1 MCIVM
6 CYFMTVQLKI
16 ITLRDLGQAVF
27 SSNSENSV
35 AELKY
40 IKVNSFHFSRG
51 IQVKALP

>member
-1 MCIVM
+1 MVT

-16 ITLRDLGQAVF
+16 ITLRALCQAVF

-40 IKVNSFHFSRG
+40 IKVNAFHFSGG
-51 IQVKALP
+51 IEDKALP

>member
-1 MCIVM
+1 M
-6 CYFMTVQLKI
+6 CYFMTVQLKV

-40 IKVNSFHFSRG
+40 IKVNSFHFSGG